1 MAGSREFRQS
11 SFRNREEKSSGM
23 GFMVWFFII
32 IAIGLIV
39 VGYLFRDQLF
49 ETEKNTNDS
58 SANINEN
65 LTRNYDELLIE
76 KYELE
81 QTLVELNE
89 ELEAAKN
96 LSNDNKELQYQID
109 DLRFVNRQLEINNI
123 GFEAE
128 NSVLKE
134 EIDDLISKNKELES
148 QNKRLQIESRNQDT
162 DNDPSGLDGKVNS
175 LALSVLN
182 ELEKEINKSSNEE
195 PSQVPQ
201 NSFQSLASEPKM
213 TDRQSPK
220 YPSRAIQRGLE
231 GKVTLTFDIDTNGK
245 PRNIEVSSG
254 ANSILNNE
262 AIRALERSSFRPALD
277 SDGKPY
283 YYIGFSY
290 TYTFRLN

>member
-1 MAGSREFRQS
+1 MAGSREFRQN

-23 GFMVWFFII
+23 GFMAWFFII

-58 SANINEN
+58 SENINEN
-65 LTRNYDELLIE
+65 LTRDYDELLIE

-81 QTLVELNE
+81 QTIVELNE

-96 LSNDNKELQYQID
+96 LSNDNKELQDEID
-109 DLRFVNRQLEINNI
+109 ILKYMNRQLEDE
-123 GFEAE
+123 GSELRKLALEFD
-128 NSVLKE
+128 E
-134 EIDDLISKNKELES
+134 EVRILYTKNKDLSNEIAKLRTES
-148 QNKRLQIESRNQDT
+148 NKIKINGPIDEKL
-162 DNDPSGLDGKVNS
+162 NS
-175 LALSVLN
+175 IAVSVLN
-182 ELEKEINKSSNEE
+182 DLEKEINKSSNEE

-201 NSFQSLASEPKM
+201 DSFKSLASEPKM

-231 GKVTLTFDIDTNGK
+231 GKVTLLFDIDTNGK

-262 AIRALERSSFRPALD
+262 AIRALERSTFRPALD

-290 TYTFRLN
+290 TYTFRLD

>member
-1 MAGSREFRQS
+1 MAGSREFRQN

-23 GFMVWFFII
+23 GLMAWLFII

-49 ETEKNTNDS
+49 ETEKNINDS
-58 SANINEN
+58 SENINEK

-81 QTLVELNE
+81 QTIVELNE

-109 DLRFVNRQLEINNI
+109 DLKFLNRQLEINNI
-123 GFEAE
+123 GFEADNALLE
-128 NSVLKE
+128 KE
-134 EIDDLISKNKELES
+134 IYDLISKNKDLEK
-148 QNKRLQIESRNQDT
+148 QNKRLQTESRNQDA
-162 DNDPSGLDGKVNS
+162 DKNPSPIEEKVNS
-175 LALSVLN
+175 IAQSVLN

-195 PSQVPQ
+195 PPQVQ
-201 NSFQSLASEPKM
+201 QDSFKSLASVPKM
-213 TDRQSPK
+213 TDRQSPR

-231 GKVTLTFDIDTNGK
+231 GKVTLLFDIDTNGK

-290 TYTFRLN
+290 TYTFRLD

>member
-1 MAGSREFRQS
+1 LAGSREFRQN

-23 GFMVWFFII
+23 GLMAWFFII

-58 SANINEN
+58 SENINEN

-81 QTLVELNE
+81 QTIVELNE

-96 LSNDNKELQYQID
+96 LSNDNKELQDDIDLLKYMNGQLEDQALELGSEYRKLEEENRILYKQITDLKIQID
-109 DLRFVNRQLEINNI
+109 KLRTE
-123 GFEAE
+123 
-128 NSVLKE
+128 S
-134 EIDDLISKNKELES
+134 SKIK
-148 QNKRLQIESRNQDT
+148 I
-162 DNDPSGLDGKVNS
+162 NDPIEEKVNS
-175 LALSVLN
+175 IAVSVLN

-201 NSFQSLASEPKM
+201 DSFKSLASEPKM
-213 TDRQSPK
+213 TDRQSPR

-231 GKVTLTFDIDTNGK
+231 GKVTLLFDIDTNGK

-262 AIRALERSSFRPALD
+262 AIRALERSTFRPALD

-290 TYTFRLN
+290 TYTFRLD

>member
-1 MAGSREFRQS
+1 MAGSREFRQN

-23 GFMVWFFII
+23 GFMAWFFII

-58 SANINEN
+58 SENINEN
-65 LTRNYDELLIE
+65 LTRDYDELLIE

-81 QTLVELNE
+81 QTIVELNE

-96 LSNDNKELQYQID
+96 LSNDNKELQDEID
-109 DLRFVNRQLEINNI
+109 ILKYMNRQLEDE
-123 GFEAE
+123 GSELRKLALEFD
-128 NSVLKE
+128 E
-134 EIDDLISKNKELES
+134 EVRILYTKNKDLSNQIAKLRTES
-148 QNKRLQIESRNQDT
+148 NKIKINGPIDEKL
-162 DNDPSGLDGKVNS
+162 NS
-175 LALSVLN
+175 IAVSVLN
-182 ELEKEINKSSNEE
+182 DLEKEINKSSNEE

-201 NSFQSLASEPKM
+201 DSFKSLASEPKM
-213 TDRQSPK
+213 TDRQSPR

-231 GKVTLTFDIDTNGK
+231 GKVTLLFDIDTNGK

-262 AIRALERSSFRPALD
+262 AIRALERSTFRPALD

-290 TYTFRLN
+290 TYTFRLD

>member
-1 MAGSREFRQS
+1 MAGSREFRQN

-23 GFMVWFFII
+23 GLMAWFFII

-58 SANINEN
+58 SENINEN

-81 QTLVELNE
+81 QTIVELNE

-96 LSNDNKELQYQID
+96 LSNDNKELQDDIDLLKYMNGQLEDQALELGSEYRKLEEENRILYKQITDLKIQID
-109 DLRFVNRQLEINNI
+109 KLRTE
-123 GFEAE
+123 
-128 NSVLKE
+128 S
-134 EIDDLISKNKELES
+134 SKIK
-148 QNKRLQIESRNQDT
+148 I
-162 DNDPSGLDGKVNS
+162 NDPIEEKVNS
-175 LALSVLN
+175 IAVSVLN

-201 NSFQSLASEPKM
+201 DSFKSLASEPKM
-213 TDRQSPK
+213 TDRQSPR

-231 GKVTLTFDIDTNGK
+231 GKVTLLFDIDTNGK

-262 AIRALERSSFRPALD
+262 AIRALERSTFRPALD

-290 TYTFRLN
+290 TYTFRLD

>member
-1 MAGSREFRQS
+1 MA
-11 SFRNREEKSSGM
+11 
-23 GFMVWFFII
+23 WFFII
-32 IAIGLIV
+32 IAIGLIF

-49 ETEKNTNDS
+49 GTEKNTNDS
-58 SANINEN
+58 SENINEN

-81 QTLVELNE
+81 QTIFELNE

-109 DLRFVNRQLEINNI
+109 DLNFLNRQLEINNI
-123 GFEAE
+123 GFESE
-128 NSVLKE
+128 NALLKK
-134 EIDDLISKNKELES
+134 EIDDLISKNKDLEK
-148 QNKRLQIESRNQDT
+148 QNKRLQTESRNQDA
-162 DNDPSGLDGKVNS
+162 DKNPSPIEEKVNS
-175 LALSVLN
+175 IAESVLN

-195 PSQVPQ
+195 PPKVQQ
-201 NSFQSLASEPKM
+201 DLFKSLASEPKM
-213 TDRQSPK
+213 TNRQSPR

-231 GKVTLTFDIDTNGK
+231 GKVTLLFDIDTNGK

-290 TYTFRLN
+290 TYTFRLD

>member
-1 MAGSREFRQS
+1 LAGSREFRQN

-23 GFMVWFFII
+23 GFMAWFFII

-58 SANINEN
+58 SENINEN
-65 LTRNYDELLIE
+65 LTRDYDELLIE

-81 QTLVELNE
+81 QTIVELNE

-96 LSNDNKELQYQID
+96 LSNDNKELQDEID
-109 DLRFVNRQLEINNI
+109 ILKYMNRQLEDE
-123 GFEAE
+123 GSELRKLALEFD
-128 NSVLKE
+128 E
-134 EIDDLISKNKELES
+134 EVRILYTKNKDLSNEIAKLRTES
-148 QNKRLQIESRNQDT
+148 NKIKINGPIDEKL
-162 DNDPSGLDGKVNS
+162 NS
-175 LALSVLN
+175 IAVSVLN
-182 ELEKEINKSSNEE
+182 DLEKEINKSSNEE

-201 NSFQSLASEPKM
+201 DSFKSLASEPKM
-213 TDRQSPK
+213 TDRQSPR

-231 GKVTLTFDIDTNGK
+231 GKVTLLFDIDTNGK

-262 AIRALERSSFRPALD
+262 AIRALERSTFRPALD

-290 TYTFRLN
+290 TYTFRLD

>member
-1 MAGSREFRQS
+1 MAGSREFRQN

-23 GFMVWFFII
+23 GFMAWFFII

-58 SANINEN
+58 SENINEN

-81 QTLVELNE
+81 QTIVELNE

-96 LSNDNKELQYQID
+96 LSNDNKELQDDIDLLKYMNGQLEDQALELGSEYRKLDEENRILYKQITDLKIQID
-109 DLRFVNRQLEINNI
+109 KLRTESSEIKI
-123 GFEAE
+123 
-128 NSVLKE
+128 
-134 EIDDLISKNKELES
+134 
-148 QNKRLQIESRNQDT
+148 
-162 DNDPSGLDGKVNS
+162 NDPIEEKVNS
-175 LALSVLN
+175 IAVSVLN

-201 NSFQSLASEPKM
+201 DSFKSLASEPKM
-213 TDRQSPK
+213 TDRQSPR

-231 GKVTLTFDIDTNGK
+231 GKVTLLFDIDTNGK

-262 AIRALERSSFRPALD
+262 AIRALERSTFRPALD

-290 TYTFRLN
+290 TYTFRLD

>member
-1 MAGSREFRQS
+1 LAGSREFRQN

-23 GFMVWFFII
+23 GFMAWFFII

-58 SANINEN
+58 SENINEN
-65 LTRNYDELLIE
+65 LTRDYDELLIE

-81 QTLVELNE
+81 QTIVELNE

-96 LSNDNKELQYQID
+96 LSNDNKELQDEID
-109 DLRFVNRQLEINNI
+109 ILKYMNRQLED
-123 GFEAE
+123 EALE
-128 NSVLKE
+128 FGSELRKLDE
-134 EIDDLISKNKELES
+134 EVRILYTKNKDLSNQIAKLRTESKNQDADKNPS
-148 QNKRLQIESRNQDT
+148 PIEE
-162 DNDPSGLDGKVNS
+162 KVYS
-175 LALSVLN
+175 IAESVLN
-182 ELEKEINKSSNEE
+182 DLEKEINKSSNEE
-195 PSQVPQ
+195 PPQVQ
-201 NSFQSLASEPKM
+201 QDSFKSLASEPKM
-213 TDRQSPK
+213 TDRQSPR

-231 GKVTLTFDIDTNGK
+231 GKVTLLFDIDTNGK

-262 AIRALERSSFRPALD
+262 AIRALERSTFRPALD

-290 TYTFRLN
+290 TYTFRLD

>member
-1 MAGSREFRQS
+1 MAGSREFRQN

-23 GFMVWFFII
+23 GLMAWFFII

-58 SANINEN
+58 SENINEN

-81 QTLVELNE
+81 QTIVELNE

-96 LSNDNKELQYQID
+96 LSNDNKELQDDIDLLKYMNGQLEDQALESGSEYRKLEEENRILYKQITDLKIQID
-109 DLRFVNRQLEINNI
+109 KLRTE
-123 GFEAE
+123 
-128 NSVLKE
+128 S
-134 EIDDLISKNKELES
+134 SKIK
-148 QNKRLQIESRNQDT
+148 I
-162 DNDPSGLDGKVNS
+162 NDPIEEKVNS
-175 LALSVLN
+175 IAVSVLN

-201 NSFQSLASEPKM
+201 DSFKSLASEPKM
-213 TDRQSPK
+213 TDRQSPR

-231 GKVTLTFDIDTNGK
+231 GKVTLLFDIDTNGK

-262 AIRALERSSFRPALD
+262 AIRALERSTFRPALD

-290 TYTFRLN
+290 TYTFRLD

>member
-1 MAGSREFRQS
+1 MAGSREFRQN

-23 GFMVWFFII
+23 GLMAWFFII

-58 SANINEN
+58 SENINEN

-81 QTLVELNE
+81 QTIVELNE

-96 LSNDNKELQYQID
+96 LSNDNKELQDDIDLLKYMNGQLEDQALELGSEYRKLDEENRILYKQITDLKIQID
-109 DLRFVNRQLEINNI
+109 KLRTE
-123 GFEAE
+123 
-128 NSVLKE
+128 S
-134 EIDDLISKNKELES
+134 SKIK
-148 QNKRLQIESRNQDT
+148 I
-162 DNDPSGLDGKVNS
+162 NDPIEEKVNS
-175 LALSVLN
+175 IAVSVLN

-201 NSFQSLASEPKM
+201 DSFKSLASEPKM
-213 TDRQSPK
+213 TDRQSPR

-231 GKVTLTFDIDTNGK
+231 GKVTLLFDIDTNGK

-262 AIRALERSSFRPALD
+262 AIRALERSTFRPALD

-290 TYTFRLN
+290 TYTFRLD

>member
-1 MAGSREFRQS
+1 MAGSREFRQN

-23 GFMVWFFII
+23 GLMAWLFII

-49 ETEKNTNDS
+49 ETEKNINDS
-58 SANINEN
+58 SENINEK

-81 QTLVELNE
+81 QTIVELNE

-96 LSNDNKELQYQID
+96 LSNDNKELQYVID
-109 DLRFVNRQLEINNI
+109 DQNFLISEI
-123 GFEAE
+123 EDE
-128 NSVLKE
+128 NSILEK
-134 EIDDLISKNKELES
+134 EIDDLISKNKDLEK
-148 QNKRLQIESRNQDT
+148 QNKRLQTESRNQDA
-162 DNDPSGLDGKVNS
+162 DKNPSPIEEKVNS
-175 LALSVLN
+175 IAQSVLN

-195 PSQVPQ
+195 PPQVQ
-201 NSFQSLASEPKM
+201 QDSFKSLASVPKM
-213 TDRQSPK
+213 TDRQSPR

-231 GKVTLTFDIDTNGK
+231 GKVTLLFDIDTNGK

-290 TYTFRLN
+290 TYTFRLD

>member
-1 MAGSREFRQS
+1 MA
-11 SFRNREEKSSGM
+11 
-23 GFMVWFFII
+23 WFFII

-58 SANINEN
+58 SENINEN
-65 LTRNYDELLIE
+65 LTRDYDELLIE

-81 QTLVELNE
+81 QTIVELNE

-96 LSNDNKELQYQID
+96 LSNDNKELQDEID
-109 DLRFVNRQLEINNI
+109 ILKYMNRQLEDE
-123 GFEAE
+123 GSELRKLALEFD
-128 NSVLKE
+128 E
-134 EIDDLISKNKELES
+134 EVRILYTKNKDLSNEIAKLRTES
-148 QNKRLQIESRNQDT
+148 NKIKINGPIDEKL
-162 DNDPSGLDGKVNS
+162 NS
-175 LALSVLN
+175 IAVSVLN
-182 ELEKEINKSSNEE
+182 DLEKEINKSSNEE

-201 NSFQSLASEPKM
+201 DSFKSLASEPKM
-213 TDRQSPK
+213 TDRQSPR

-231 GKVTLTFDIDTNGK
+231 GKVTLLFDIDTNGK

-262 AIRALERSSFRPALD
+262 AIRALERSTFRPALD

-290 TYTFRLN
+290 TYTFRLD

>member
-1 MAGSREFRQS
+1 MAGSREFRQN

-23 GFMVWFFII
+23 GFMAWFFII

-58 SANINEN
+58 SENINEN

-81 QTLVELNE
+81 QTIVELNE

-96 LSNDNKELQYQID
+96 LSNDNKELQYVID
-109 DLRFVNRQLEINNI
+109 DQNFLISEI
-123 GFEAE
+123 EDE
-128 NSVLKE
+128 NSILKE
-134 EIDDLISKNKELES
+134 EIDDLIFKNKNLER
-148 QNKRLQIESRNQDT
+148 QNKILQTESRNQDA
-162 DNDPSGLDGKVNS
+162 DKDPSPIEEKVNS
-175 LALSVLN
+175 IAVSVLN
-182 ELEKEINKSSNEE
+182 ELEKEINRSSNEE
-195 PSQVPQ
+195 PPQVQ
-201 NSFQSLASEPKM
+201 QDSFKSLASEPKM
-213 TDRQSPK
+213 TDRQSPR

-231 GKVTLTFDIDTNGK
+231 GKVTLLFDIDTNGK

-290 TYTFRLN
+290 TYTFRLD

>member
-1 MAGSREFRQS
+1 MAGSREFRQN

-23 GFMVWFFII
+23 GLMAWLFII

-49 ETEKNTNDS
+49 ETEKNINDS
-58 SANINEN
+58 SENINEK

-76 KYELE
+76 KKFS
-81 QTLVELNE
+81 TI
-89 ELEAAKN
+89 KD
-96 LSNDNKELQYQID
+96 S
-109 DLRFVNRQLEINNI
+109 INNI
-123 GFEAE
+123 GFEADNALLE
-128 NSVLKE
+128 KE
-134 EIDDLISKNKELES
+134 IYDLISKNKDLEK
-148 QNKRLQIESRNQDT
+148 QNKRLQTESRNQDA
-162 DNDPSGLDGKVNS
+162 DKNPSPIEEKVNS
-175 LALSVLN
+175 IAQSVLN

-195 PSQVPQ
+195 PPQVQ
-201 NSFQSLASEPKM
+201 QDSFKSLASVPKM
-213 TDRQSPK
+213 TDRQSPR

-231 GKVTLTFDIDTNGK
+231 GKVTLLFDIDTNGK

-290 TYTFRLN
+290 TYTFRLD

>member
-1 MAGSREFRQS
+1 MAGSREFRQN

-23 GFMVWFFII
+23 GFMAWFFII

-58 SANINEN
+58 SENINEN
-65 LTRNYDELLIE
+65 LTRDYDELLIE

-81 QTLVELNE
+81 QTIVELNE

-96 LSNDNKELQYQID
+96 LSNDNKELQDEID
-109 DLRFVNRQLEINNI
+109 ILKYMNRQLEDE
-123 GFEAE
+123 GSELRKLALEFD
-128 NSVLKE
+128 E
-134 EIDDLISKNKELES
+134 EVRILYTKNKDLSNEIAKLRTES
-148 QNKRLQIESRNQDT
+148 NKIKINGPIDEKL
-162 DNDPSGLDGKVNS
+162 NS
-175 LALSVLN
+175 IAVSVLN
-182 ELEKEINKSSNEE
+182 DLEKEINKSSNEE

-201 NSFQSLASEPKM
+201 DSFKSLASEPKM
-213 TDRQSPK
+213 TDRQSPR

-231 GKVTLTFDIDTNGK
+231 GKVTLLFDIDTNGK

-262 AIRALERSSFRPALD
+262 AIRALERSTFRPALD

-290 TYTFRLN
+290 TYTFRLD

>member
-1 MAGSREFRQS
+1 LAGSREFRQN

-23 GFMVWFFII
+23 GLMAWFFII

-58 SANINEN
+58 SENINEN

-81 QTLVELNE
+81 QTIVELNE

-96 LSNDNKELQYQID
+96 LSNDNKELQDDIDLLKYMNGQLEDQALELGSEYRKLDEENRILYKQITDLKIQID
-109 DLRFVNRQLEINNI
+109 KLRTE
-123 GFEAE
+123 
-128 NSVLKE
+128 S
-134 EIDDLISKNKELES
+134 SKIK
-148 QNKRLQIESRNQDT
+148 I
-162 DNDPSGLDGKVNS
+162 NDPIEEKVNS
-175 LALSVLN
+175 IAVSVLN

-201 NSFQSLASEPKM
+201 DSFKSLASEPKM
-213 TDRQSPK
+213 TDRQSPR

-231 GKVTLTFDIDTNGK
+231 GKVTLLFDIDTNGK

-262 AIRALERSSFRPALD
+262 AIRALERSTFRPALD

-290 TYTFRLN
+290 TYTFRLD

>member
-1 MAGSREFRQS
+1 MAGSREFRQN

-23 GFMVWFFII
+23 GFMAWFFII

-58 SANINEN
+58 SENINEN

-81 QTLVELNE
+81 QTIVELNEELEAANE

-96 LSNDNKELQYQID
+96 LSNDNKELQYVID
-109 DLRFVNRQLEINNI
+109 DQNFLISEI
-123 GFEAE
+123 EDE
-128 NSVLKE
+128 NSILKE
-134 EIDDLISKNKELES
+134 EIDDLIFKNKNLER
-148 QNKRLQIESRNQDT
+148 QNKILQTESRNQDA
-162 DNDPSGLDGKVNS
+162 DKDPSPIEEKVNS
-175 LALSVLN
+175 IAVSVLN
-182 ELEKEINKSSNEE
+182 ELEKEINRSSNEE
-195 PSQVPQ
+195 PPQVQ
-201 NSFQSLASEPKM
+201 QDSFKSLASEPKM
-213 TDRQSPK
+213 TDRQSPR

-231 GKVTLTFDIDTNGK
+231 GKVTLLFDIDTNGK

-262 AIRALERSSFRPALD
+262 AIRALERSTFRPALD

-290 TYTFRLN
+290 TYTFRLD

>member
-1 MAGSREFRQS
+1 LAGSREFRQN

-23 GFMVWFFII
+23 GFMAWFFII

-58 SANINEN
+58 SENINEN
-65 LTRNYDELLIE
+65 LTRDYDELLIE

-81 QTLVELNE
+81 QTIVELNE

-96 LSNDNKELQYQID
+96 LSNDNKELQDEID
-109 DLRFVNRQLEINNI
+109 ILKYMNRQLED
-123 GFEAE
+123 EALE
-128 NSVLKE
+128 FGSELRKLDE
-134 EIDDLISKNKELES
+134 EVRILYTKNKDLSNQIAKLRTES
-148 QNKRLQIESRNQDT
+148 NKIKINGPIDEKL
-162 DNDPSGLDGKVNS
+162 NS
-175 LALSVLN
+175 IAVSVLN
-182 ELEKEINKSSNEE
+182 DLEKEINKSSNEE

-201 NSFQSLASEPKM
+201 DSFKSLASEPKM
-213 TDRQSPK
+213 TDRQSPR

-231 GKVTLTFDIDTNGK
+231 GKVTLLFDIDTNGK

-262 AIRALERSSFRPALD
+262 AIRALERSTFRPALD

-290 TYTFRLN
+290 TYTFRLD

>member
-1 MAGSREFRQS
+1 MAGSREFRQN

-23 GFMVWFFII
+23 GFMAWFFII

-58 SANINEN
+58 SENINEN
-65 LTRNYDELLIE
+65 LTRDYDELLIE

-81 QTLVELNE
+81 QTIVELNE

-96 LSNDNKELQYQID
+96 LSNDNKELQDEID
-109 DLRFVNRQLEINNI
+109 ILKYMNRQLEDE
-123 GFEAE
+123 GSELRKLALEFD
-128 NSVLKE
+128 E
-134 EIDDLISKNKELES
+134 EVRILYTKNKDLSNQIAKLRTES
-148 QNKRLQIESRNQDT
+148 NKIKINGPIDEKL
-162 DNDPSGLDGKVNS
+162 NS
-175 LALSVLN
+175 IAVSVLN
-182 ELEKEINKSSNEE
+182 DLEKEINKSSNEE

-201 NSFQSLASEPKM
+201 DSFKSLASEPKM

-231 GKVTLTFDIDTNGK
+231 GKVTLLFDIDTNGK

-262 AIRALERSSFRPALD
+262 AIRALERSTFRPALD

-290 TYTFRLN
+290 TYTFRLD

>member
-1 MAGSREFRQS
+1 MAGSREFRQN

-23 GFMVWFFII
+23 GLMAWFFII

-58 SANINEN
+58 SENINEN

-81 QTLVELNE
+81 QTIVELNE

-96 LSNDNKELQYQID
+96 LSNDNKELQDDIDLLKYMNRDLEDDYLSLQSDAGELLEENRILYKQITDLKIQID
-109 DLRFVNRQLEINNI
+109 KLRT
-123 GFEAE
+123 
-128 NSVLKE
+128 
-134 EIDDLISKNKELES
+134 
-148 QNKRLQIESRNQDT
+148 ESRNQDA
-162 DNDPSGLDGKVNS
+162 DKNPSPIEEKVNS
-175 LALSVLN
+175 IAVSVLN

-201 NSFQSLASEPKM
+201 DSFKSLASEPKM
-213 TDRQSPK
+213 TDRQSPR

-231 GKVTLTFDIDTNGK
+231 GKVTLLFDIDTNGK

-262 AIRALERSSFRPALD
+262 AIRALERSTFRPALD

-290 TYTFRLN
+290 TYTFRLD

>member
-1 MAGSREFRQS
+1 MAGSREFRQN

-23 GFMVWFFII
+23 GFMAWFFII

-58 SANINEN
+58 SENINEN

-81 QTLVELNE
+81 QTIVELNE

-96 LSNDNKELQYQID
+96 LSNDNKELQYVID
-109 DLRFVNRQLEINNI
+109 DQNFLISEI
-123 GFEAE
+123 EDE
-128 NSVLKE
+128 NSILKE
-134 EIDDLISKNKELES
+134 EIDDLIFKNKNLER
-148 QNKRLQIESRNQDT
+148 QNKILQTESRNQDA
-162 DNDPSGLDGKVNS
+162 DKDPSPIEEKVNS
-175 LALSVLN
+175 IAVSVLN
-182 ELEKEINKSSNEE
+182 ELEKEINRSSNEE
-195 PSQVPQ
+195 PPQVQ
-201 NSFQSLASEPKM
+201 QDSFKSLASEPKM
-213 TDRQSPK
+213 TDRQSPR

-231 GKVTLTFDIDTNGK
+231 GKVTLLFDIDTNGK

-262 AIRALERSSFRPALD
+262 AIRALERSTFRPALD

-290 TYTFRLN
+290 TYTFRLD

>member
-1 MAGSREFRQS
+1 MAGSREFRQN

-23 GFMVWFFII
+23 GFMAWFFII

-58 SANINEN
+58 SENINEN

-81 QTLVELNE
+81 QTIVELNE

-96 LSNDNKELQYQID
+96 LSNDNKELQYVID
-109 DLRFVNRQLEINNI
+109 DQNFLISEI
-123 GFEAE
+123 EDE
-128 NSVLKE
+128 NSILKE
-134 EIDDLISKNKELES
+134 EIDDLIFKNKNLER
-148 QNKRLQIESRNQDT
+148 QNKILQTESRNQDA
-162 DNDPSGLDGKVNS
+162 DKDPSHIEEKVNS
-175 LALSVLN
+175 IAVSVLN
-182 ELEKEINKSSNEE
+182 ELEKEINRSSNEE
-195 PSQVPQ
+195 PPQVQ
-201 NSFQSLASEPKM
+201 QDSFKSLASEPKM
-213 TDRQSPK
+213 TDRQSPR

-231 GKVTLTFDIDTNGK
+231 GKVTLLFDIDTNGK

-290 TYTFRLN
+290 TYTFRLD

>member
-1 MAGSREFRQS
+1 LAGSREFRQN

-23 GFMVWFFII
+23 GFMAWFFII

-58 SANINEN
+58 SENINEN
-65 LTRNYDELLIE
+65 LTRDYDELLIE

-81 QTLVELNE
+81 QTIVELNE

-96 LSNDNKELQYQID
+96 LSNDNKELQDEID
-109 DLRFVNRQLEINNI
+109 ILKYMNRQLEDE
-123 GFEAE
+123 GSELRKLALEFD
-128 NSVLKE
+128 E
-134 EIDDLISKNKELES
+134 EVRILYTKNKDLSNEIAKLRTES
-148 QNKRLQIESRNQDT
+148 NKIKINGPIDEKL
-162 DNDPSGLDGKVNS
+162 NS
-175 LALSVLN
+175 IAVSVLN
-182 ELEKEINKSSNEE
+182 DLEKEINKSSNEE

-201 NSFQSLASEPKM
+201 DSFKSLASEPKM

-231 GKVTLTFDIDTNGK
+231 GKVTLLFDIDTNGK

-262 AIRALERSSFRPALD
+262 AIRALERSTFRPALD

-290 TYTFRLN
+290 TYTFRLD

>member
-1 MAGSREFRQS
+1 MAGSREFRQN

-23 GFMVWFFII
+23 GFMAWFFII

-58 SANINEN
+58 SENINEN

-81 QTLVELNE
+81 QTIVELNE

-96 LSNDNKELQYQID
+96 LSNDNKELQYVID
-109 DLRFVNRQLEINNI
+109 DQNFLISEI
-123 GFEAE
+123 EDE
-128 NSVLKE
+128 NSILKE
-134 EIDDLISKNKELES
+134 EIDDLIFKNKNLER
-148 QNKRLQIESRNQDT
+148 QNKILQTESRNQDA
-162 DNDPSGLDGKVNS
+162 DKDPSPIEEKVNS
-175 LALSVLN
+175 IAVSVLN

-201 NSFQSLASEPKM
+201 DSFKSLASEPKM
-213 TDRQSPK
+213 TDRQSPR

-231 GKVTLTFDIDTNGK
+231 GKVTLLFDIDTNGK

-262 AIRALERSSFRPALD
+262 AIRALERSTFRPALD

-290 TYTFRLN
+290 TYTFRLD

>member
-1 MAGSREFRQS
+1 MAGSREFRQN

-23 GFMVWFFII
+23 GFMAWFFII

-39 VGYLFRDQLF
+39 AGYLFRDQLF
-49 ETEKNTNDS
+49 DTDDSLEKVNDDLERDYLLLQVQYDDLLNIATEEDEKNRLTIDILSAELEEVKKSLNDS
-58 SANINEN
+58 S
-65 LTRNYDELLIE
+65 
-76 KYELE
+76 
-81 QTLVELNE
+81 
-89 ELEAAKN
+89 
-96 LSNDNKELQYQID
+96 ELQYQID
-109 DLRFVNRQLEINNI
+109 DLRYKNRRLEDESLI
-123 GFEAE
+123 
-128 NSVLKE
+128 LKK
-134 EIDDLISKNKELES
+134 EIDDLVAKNKSLEI
-148 QNKRLQIESRNQDT
+148 QNKKLQTESRNQDA
-162 DNDPSGLDGKVNS
+162 DKNPSPIEEKVNS
-175 LALSVLN
+175 IAVSVLN

-201 NSFQSLASEPKM
+201 DWSKSLASEPKM
-213 TDRQSPK
+213 TDRQSPR

-231 GKVTLTFDIDTNGK
+231 GKVTLLFDIDTNGK

-290 TYTFRLN
+290 TYTFRLD